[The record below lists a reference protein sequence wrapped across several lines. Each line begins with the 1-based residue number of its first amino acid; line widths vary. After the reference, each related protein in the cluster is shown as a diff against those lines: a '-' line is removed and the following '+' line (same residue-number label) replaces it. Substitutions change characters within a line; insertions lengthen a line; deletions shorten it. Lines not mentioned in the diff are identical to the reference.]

1 MVTWR
6 PPGGMLGPIYLVC
19 LAALLLSSAL
29 LTFISTRSHLR
40 SVSEAQRQIGKTVYM
55 SVAHVAEDALRVG
68 ETLGS
73 PANAESFERVSQE
86 VDVLRLEIVD
96 NAGALLYAND
106 DAQVSRGPMNAA
118 GDTPLAPADLVH
130 RFWRYRDD
138 FQSAEAIERLAIV
151 DAFGSGRLASQ
162 VLGPVEDA
170 TGRRLAT
177 VSVLIDLDPVKR
189 SVRNVAFY
197 SGAAIFG
204 TGLLLSVLLGL
215 MLNLFVQRPLRRLQQ
230 ATERVAR
237 GDRSARVRAGRSDEL
252 GRLARSFNTMAIRV
266 HEATAALESRVG
278 ERTEELHAANLK
290 LNEALSDAQRR
301 AARLQVLNEIGRR
314 LAATLQL
321 DELYPIVHAQCRRVL
336 PVDSFY
342 IALYQPASETITFPY
357 LYDNGPVESGNTW
370 PLGDGP
376 TSHVIRTR
384 QPYLATSSD
393 DLLQQRG
400 DAFGDTERRSGSALH
415 VPLIVGDRVIGALS
429 VQSYGTGDYD
439 QEDVGVLVTIAR
451 QTAVAME
458 NVRLYSEAQ
467 TRERRLVEMV
477 AATPDTVVVGDAER
491 NLALVN
497 SAAERML
504 GYEAAALIG
513 QPLRLLFPDDLRND
527 GRGMLAKLA
536 AEGLVRDWQTYAVA
550 RDGERIPVS
559 VSLGML
565 RGSGA
570 TPDGLVAIARD
581 LRDRRRLEQQ
591 LVQAER
597 LSAVGGLVA
606 GVAHE
611 LNNPLT
617 TVLGFS
623 ELLLRSDLPGSK
635 ARDVHYIHQA
645 AERCKR
651 IVADLLSFARAPKS
665 GRLPEDFNRLV
676 QRVLALMGYAM
687 RGAGVTVKL
696 SLDPSLHFVALDPHQ
711 IQQVL
716 FNLLQNA
723 LQAMEHSERA
733 RWVEVS
739 TERRDSMVRV
749 RVADNGPGIPPEYLH
764 RVFEPFFSTKDVGQG
779 TGLGLSLAYS
789 TVREHGGTIEARNVP
804 GAGAEFVVE
813 LPYVAQAPPR
823 EDHPAEE
830 PAALMIA
837 GRRHIL
843 VVDDEESVRRLLEV
857 TLSQLGFT
865 VNMAPDGVAAL
876 RLLERHTYK
885 YDIVLAD
892 VRMPG
897 LGGAELYHHISEQAP
912 DLARRVIFITGDTIS
927 PDTRAFLES
936 TGLPTVVKPFRA
948 ADIQTTIAATLSA
961 VAPSAASTSTT

>member
-6 PPGGMLGPIYLVC
+6 PPGGLLGPIYLVC

-29 LTFISTRSHLR
+29 LTFISTRSHIR
-40 SVSEAQRQIGKTVYM
+40 SVSEAQRQIGRTVYL
-55 SVAHVAEDALRVG
+55 SAAHVVEEAMRVG
-68 ETLGS
+68 VPLGD
-73 PANAESFERVSQE
+73 PASVESFERVAQE
-86 VDVLRLEIVD
+86 ANIRRIEIVD
-96 NAGALLYAND
+96 DVGRLLYVTD
-106 DAQVSRGPMNAA
+106 DAQSGRGPMSAA
-118 GDTPLAPADLVH
+118 GGAGLPVVEPVY

-138 FQSAEAIERLAIV
+138 FQAAQAIDQLTIV
-151 DAFGSGRLASQ
+151 DAFGSRRLASQ
-162 VLGPVEDA
+162 VVGPVLDA
-170 TGRRLAT
+170 GGRQLAT
-177 VSVLIDLDPVKR
+177 VNVLIDLDSVKR

-197 SGAAIFG
+197 SGAATFG
-204 TGLLLSVLLGL
+204 TGLLLSILLGL
-215 MLNLFVQRPLRRLQQ
+215 MLSLFVQRPLRRLQQ

-266 HEATAALESRVG
+266 DEATAALESRVG

-342 IALYQPASETITFPY
+342 VALYHPASETITFPY
-357 LYDNGPVESGNTW
+357 CYDDGLVEPGDTFPV
-370 PLGDGP
+370 GDGP

-384 QPYLATSSD
+384 QTYLAASPD
-393 DLLQQRG
+393 DPLHKRG
-400 DAFGDTERRSGSALH
+400 TTFGDMERVSGSAIH
-415 VPLIVGDRVIGALS
+415 VPLIVSDRVIGALS

-439 QEDVGVLVTIAR
+439 QEDVGVLVTIAS

-458 NVRLYSEAQ
+458 NVRLYTEAQ

-491 NLALVN
+491 KLALVN

-536 AEGLVRDWQTYAVA
+536 EEGLVRDWQTYAVA

-565 RGSGA
+565 RGSGGS
-570 TPDGLVAIARD
+570 PEGLVAIARD

-635 ARDVHYIHQA
+635 VRDVQYIHQA

-665 GRLPEDFNRLV
+665 ARLPEDFNRLV

-739 TERRDSMVRV
+739 TERRDSMVRL
-749 RVADNGPGIPPEYLH
+749 RVADNGPGIPPEHLH

-813 LPYVAQAPPR
+813 LPYIAQAPSR
-823 EDHPAEE
+823 EEHPAEE

-843 VVDDEESVRRLLEV
+843 VVDDEESVRRLLEA

-876 RLLERHTYK
+876 RLLERHAYK

-897 LGGAELYHHISEQAP
+897 LGGAELYQHISEQAP
-912 DLARRVIFITGDTIS
+912 DLARRVIFITGDMVS
-927 PDTRAFLES
+927 PDTQAFLES
-936 TGLPTVVKPFRA
+936 TGLPTVVKPFRTT
-948 ADIQTTIAATLSA
+948 DIQTTIAATLNA
-961 VAPSAASTSTT
+961 VAPSAASTPTA